1 MRSKY
6 LKNRFNTSKEELKR
20 LGNEFTSEALPILE
34 NLYEASF
41 WILLDKKST
50 EKIIKQVFT
59 EAIEDCDITKNEAD
73 WQSWIY
79 RIWIREILEFYS
91 EKENDKNTEF
101 SFIDD
106 FKTEISAIQ
115 ALINSKPPS
124 EKIFSSLQKLPS
136 VLRIPL
142 IMREFLNFNYE
153 TISDL
158 IDVPLGVA
166 ATRIY
171 RARKLL
177 TMFLLNNENNFEA
190 EKNKWSQPNFSKEI
204 FELRE
209 CSLFIDNELNENEK
223 DAFFKSTGQDISIQT
238 EVYIQSEMKKLLVQ
252 LADERLDTSKIKAD
266 IYRKA
271 SKRFNAG

>member
-20 LGNEFTSEALPILE
+20 LGNEFTSEALPVLE

-142 IMREFLNFNYE
+142 IMREFFHLNYE

-177 TMFLLNNENNFEA
+177 TMFLLNNEYNFEA
-190 EKNKWSQPNFSKEI
+190 EKNKWSQPNFSKVI
-204 FELRE
+204 FELRK
-209 CSLFIDNELNENEK
+209 CSLFIDNELSKNEK
-223 DAFFKSTGQDISIQT
+223 DAFIKSTGEDISIQT
-238 EVYIQSEMKKLLVQ
+238 EVYIQSEIKKLMIQ